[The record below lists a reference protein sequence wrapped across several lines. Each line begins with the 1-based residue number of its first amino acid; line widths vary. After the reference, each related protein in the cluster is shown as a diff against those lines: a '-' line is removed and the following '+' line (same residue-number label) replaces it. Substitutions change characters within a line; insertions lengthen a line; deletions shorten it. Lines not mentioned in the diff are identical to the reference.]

1 MAMSNLA
8 ARVLFGLAALPVV
21 FGTIWIGDWALAAF
35 LAVASAV
42 AGWEFFRIAAAA
54 GYRPL
59 VPVGTALAG
68 VLPLVVH
75 ARYLG
80 LIQPGVTWLAVVLI
94 VVFAIAV
101 WARHPTE
108 GRPLGAA
115 SVTLIGVA
123 YTGGLFSFAYAIRYH
138 PYAIGAAA
146 GTALLFLPVLLVWA
160 TDTGGYFIGRAF
172 GRHKLHP
179 TVSPGKTIEG
189 AVGAT
194 LLAVLVC
201 WLFVR
206 HVLAPTAQ
214 LALSPTGIVLFAL
227 AVSAAVQIGDL
238 SESLLKR
245 EAGVKDSS
253 QILPGHGGVLD
264 RVDGLVFALPLAHL
278 LLGLLLIPAP
288 R

>member
-1 MAMSNLA
+1 MPMSNLA
-8 ARVLFGLAALPVV
+8 ARVLFGLAALPIV
-21 FGTIWIGDWALAAF
+21 FAAIWIGDWALAAL
-35 LAVASAV
+35 LAIMSAI
-42 AGWEFFRIAAAA
+42 AGWEFFRIAGAA

-59 VPVGTALAG
+59 AAVGTVLAG
-68 VLPLVVH
+68 VLPLIVH

-80 LIQPGVTWLAVVLI
+80 LVRPGMSWLAVTLI
-94 VVFAIAV
+94 VVFGIAV
-101 WARHPTE
+101 WARHPTH

-115 SVTLIGVA
+115 AVTLIGAA

-138 PYAIGAAA
+138 PYAVGAAA

-172 GRHKLHP
+172 GRRKLHP
-179 TVSPGKTIEG
+179 TVSPGKTVEG

-194 LLAVLVC
+194 LLALLICWVFVTYVLV
-201 WLFVR
+201 
-206 HVLAPTAQ
+206 PTAQ
-214 LALSPTGIVLFAL
+214 LALRPSGIVLFAL
-227 AVSAAVQIGDL
+227 VVSVAVQIGDL

-253 QILPGHGGVLD
+253 RILPGHGGVLD
-264 RVDGLVFALPLAHL
+264 RIDGLVFALPLAYL
-278 LLGLLLIPAP
+278 LLGVLLIPAP